1 MRRMA
6 ILLPPPPLNFLPSIL
21 CASVCGGIEMAA
33 QIFPLCRLL
42 PLTIVFTLCLPSGL
56 KLPHMGTPFVL
67 PLKGLSVRA
76 LKATVSVGLWLEEME
91 V

>member
-1 MRRMA
+1 MA
-6 ILLPPPPLNFLPSIL
+6 ILLPPPPLNFLRSIL
-21 CASVCGGIEMAA
+21 CASVCRGIEMAA

-42 PLTIVFTLCLPSGL
+42 PLIIVITFCLPSGQ
-56 KLPHMGTPFVL
+56 KLPPMGTPFVL

-76 LKATVSVGLWLEEME
+76 LKATVLVGLWLEETE